1 MDRYARRM
9 HFERIYALR
18 DAYGKL
24 GPEDTTS
31 CISIEA
37 VIAFAIEELERDV
50 PAVETQADPSGADR

>member
-18 DAYGKL
+18 DAYGNL

-31 CISIEA
+31 IISIEA
-37 VIAFAIEELERDV
+37 AIAFAIEEIERDV
-50 PAVETQADPSGADR
+50 PAIESEADRSAADR

>member
-18 DAYGKL
+18 DAYGRL
-24 GPEDTTS
+24 GAEDTTS
-31 CISIEA
+31 IISIEA

-50 PAVETQADPSGADR
+50 PALETEADTSAADR

>member
-31 CISIEA
+31 SISIEA

-50 PAVETQADPSGADR
+50 PAVETQADATSADR

>member
-31 CISIEA
+31 IISIEA
-37 VIAFAIEELERDV
+37 AIAFAIEEIERDV
-50 PAVETQADPSGADR
+50 PAIETEADRTSVDR

>member
-18 DAYGKL
+18 DAYGNL

-31 CISIEA
+31 IISIEA
-37 VIAFAIEELERDV
+37 AIAFAIEEIERDV
-50 PAVETQADPSGADR
+50 PAVEPEADRSSADR